1 MSSVQDH
8 IVAYDPENVKNA
20 QGYEQLLRAVGQ
32 ALEKGH
38 LQSFE
43 LTPLGNGFH
52 ILGSAAALDEAS
64 VAQPTASRVRSLL
77 NKLPNHRNGD
87 EKMPLVTESAKAP
100 VEIRITFQD
109 IQQLEIDGRARRV
122 DGHLMAN
129 AASLSQVLRCLGGYL
144 NQKRAR
150 LLRLTRDGET
160 VSLEYETSLGSQ
172 IKESFS
178 ATGLYDMWVRMYM
191 QRAGRLNRQIGAT
204 ESRVKS

>member
-1 MSSVQDH
+1 MSSVKDH
-8 IVAYDPENVKNA
+8 IVAYDPDNVKNA
-20 QGYEQLLRAVGQ
+20 LGYEQLLRAVGQ
-32 ALEKGH
+32 ALEKDH

-52 ILGSAAALDEAS
+52 IRGSAVALDEAA
-64 VAQPTASRVRSLL
+64 VAEPAAIRVRSLL
-77 NKLPNHRNGD
+77 NKLTHHRNGD
-87 EKMPLVTESAKAP
+87 EEMPVVTETAKAP
-100 VEIRITFQD
+100 VDIRFTFQD

-129 AASLSQVLRCLGGYL
+129 AASVSQVLRCLGAYL

-150 LLRLTRDGET
+150 LLRLTRDRET

-191 QRAGRLNRQIGAT
+191 QRAGRLNQ
-204 ESRVKS
+204 